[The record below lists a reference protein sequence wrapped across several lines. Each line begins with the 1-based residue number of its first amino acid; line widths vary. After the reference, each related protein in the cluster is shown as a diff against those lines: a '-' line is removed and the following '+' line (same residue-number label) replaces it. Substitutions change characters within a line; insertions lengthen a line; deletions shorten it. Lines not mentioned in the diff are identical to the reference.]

1 LLAYRKNALTGVTRE
16 AFVFISRNSI
26 AYSVFLV
33 LAVCVYL
40 VIEVLIGEK
49 WIPGDWGSVAGVNL
63 ASDFLPLV
71 LTALATAIFA
81 TPLHNFIINNDQLRF
96 PRYFGRL
103 LIFAFFEFIPILLLT
118 LGLITLYEA
127 VAVRGYFILAVVSL
141 IASMILGV
149 MLTTVLPYVAITPV
163 RNLKLREP
171 IELSK
176 GYRWSI
182 FTKLLRLSV
191 ALGLILFGART
202 LLSLLSPLLPS
213 DDTITGYYGPLFFEN
228 LGYSASALVFITL
241 ASLIYVRLMNRKDEI
256 NTVESPKPE

>member
-16 AFVFISRNSI
+16 SFAFISRNSI

-40 VIEVLIGEK
+40 LIEILIGEQL
-49 WIPGDWGSVAGVNL
+49 IPGDWGSIAGFNL
-63 ASDFLPLV
+63 TLDLLPLV

-81 TPLHNFIINNDQLRF
+81 TPLHNFIINNDQSHF

-118 LGLITLYEA
+118 LGLTVLYEA
-127 VAVRGYFILAVVSL
+127 VAIRGYFIIAVAFIL
-141 IASMILGV
+141 ASMILGV
-149 MLTTVLPYVAITPV
+149 ILTTVLPYVAITPV
-163 RNLKLREP
+163 RKLNLREP
-171 IELSK
+171 IELSN

-182 FTKLLRLSV
+182 FVKLLRLTV
-191 ALGLILFGART
+191 ALGLIWFGARKI
-202 LLSLLSPLLPS
+202 LSLLSPLLPS

-228 LGYSASALVFITL
+228 LGYSASALIFVTMG
-241 ASLIYVRLMNRKDEI
+241 SLIYVRLTNRKDEI
-256 NTVESPKPE
+256 NTVEPQKPE